1 MTTVR
6 GPVTLAAIGNMAT
19 RRNSR
24 TALPP
29 GVADLLPD
37 LLDDIVEMWNL
48 RTSGAV
54 TPADVKGF
62 VSLVV
67 DMLPERRYCVSPSA
81 HPPEEHGIVGNLF
94 L

>member
-1 MTTVR
+1 
-6 GPVTLAAIGNMAT
+6 MAT
-19 RRNSR
+19 RRYSR

-81 HPPEEHGIVGNLF
+81 HLPKNTESLETCCFEKSFELVQR
-94 L
+94 